1 MKLDLYLYDF
11 CPFCQRIQITAQSNG
26 IKHNIH
32 WLDSANTP
40 DWFYKISPLGTVPV
54 VQVDDSQTIFESA
67 VINEFLDQVGNND
80 MLPQEPVKRA
90 ISRAWI
96 EYASTC
102 QVAFSGLLG
111 AADKQAFKKARKALI
126 AKFQTVED
134 ALNSGTI
141 KPKPEALSLLDTSFA
156 PLFVRLQ
163 LLSQTVKILK
173 PDSLPKVQ
181 QWMQWVLENQSVKST
196 ITEDFPDVFKKF
208 VDHRGPGGYIAK
220 KLS

>member
-11 CPFCQRIQITAQSNG
+11 CPFCQRIQITAQSNDVE
-26 IKHNIH
+26 HNIH

-54 VQVDDSQTIFESA
+54 IQVDDSQTIFESA

-80 MLPQEPVKRA
+80 MLPQDPVKRA

-111 AADKQAFKKARKALI
+111 APDKQAFKKARKALI
-126 AKFQTVED
+126 AKFQTLED
-134 ALNSGTI
+134 ALQSGI
-141 KPKPEALSLLDTSFA
+141 IAPQADHLSLLDTSLA
-156 PLFVRLQ
+156 PLFVRMQ
-163 LLSQTVKILK
+163 LLGQTVEILES
-173 PDSLPKVQ
+173 DTLPKLQ
-181 QWMQWVLENQSVKST
+181 QWMQWVLKNQAVKNT
-196 ITEDFPDVFKKF
+196 ITEEFPDIFKKF
-208 VDHRGPGGYIAK
+208 VDHRGPGGYIAR
-220 KLS
+220 KLA

>member
-26 IKHNIH
+26 IEHNIH
-32 WLDSANTP
+32 WLDSADTP

-67 VINEFLDQVGNND
+67 VINEFLDQVGHND
-80 MLPQEPVKRA
+80 MLPQDPVKRA

-96 EYASTC
+96 EYASSC

-111 AADKQAFKKARKALI
+111 AVDKQAFKKARKAFISKL
-126 AKFQTVED
+126 QTVED
-134 ALNSGTI
+134 ALQSGTI
-141 KPKPEALSLLDTSFA
+141 TAQADTLSLLDTSFA

-163 LLSQTVKILK
+163 HLGQSVKILELG
-173 PDSLPKVQ
+173 SLPKVQ
-181 QWMQWVLENQSVKST
+181 QWMQWILENQAVKAT
-196 ITEDFPDVFKKF
+196 ITEDFPDIFKKF
-208 VDHRGPGGYIAK
+208 VGHRGPGGYIAR